1 MDTRKFLDE
10 NMVLFFHGDT
20 MNSYVTTGIAMQ
32 AVEIA
37 RKEEREIGNKAIQT
51 LITIAGPITLDGGPI
66 GTTLGNFTRINFAI
80 DFLES
85 IDDRFKEDGW
95 WENKELLKDYFKEE

>member
-51 LITIAGPITLDGGPI
+51 LISIAGPITLDGEPI
-66 GTTLGNFTRINFAI
+66 GFVQGNFARRELAL
-80 DFLES
+80 DFIRS
-85 IDDRFKEDGW
+85 IDDRFKEGGW
-95 WENKELLKDYFKEE
+95 WKNKELLKDYFKEE